1 LVAIIATIVLSGLAV
16 SMIAVSGARQHES
29 EANSQRLRALYAA
42 EAGVAENIAAQRKGV
57 VRDFGERQAPIQFS
71 GGAYY
76 SSAVDNG
83 DNTTTV
89 QSFATVDSASVG
101 IEAVVLKQGEGP
113 FASALFAGNSG
124 ADPLYDLTFG
134 GSGLQAD
141 VVNGNVYS
149 GGNIQVGGTAQING
163 TARADGTISGPA
175 SGVTGKALP
184 IPDLISMDYAAHN
197 DFNVASLFS
206 GATFAAGGSLGGKA
220 WQVPEANPAHIFRKN
235 PDDRA
240 ANTATT
246 AKDDYFLE
254 DPYESVSTSTT
265 IDPAHGTRITLS
277 GLGGEP
283 GVDGNRKIY
292 YIDGNLWIHNRNI
305 YSFTLFNSGSEGA
318 QATFVVKGNIY
329 FSDNVMYH
337 DPQKD
342 GIAFI
347 AMKDAGVTD
356 SGNIYFGDPVF
367 GTLERMDAFMYAEN
381 NFLDTNL
388 SATGSARVTVN
399 GNMTA
404 GNQVRIN
411 RDFGAQHSKLT
422 VNYDDRLV
430 TGVLSLPGLPSQS
443 GAAPSWSVLSW
454 RKIAAP

>member
-1 LVAIIATIVLSGLAV
+1 LLAIIATIVLAGMAV
-16 SMIAVSGARQHES
+16 SMIAVSGARQRES

-42 EAGVAENIAAQRKGV
+42 EAGVAENIAAQRQGV
-57 VRDFGERQAPIQFS
+57 VQDFGDRQAPIHFS

-89 QSFATVDSASVG
+89 QSFATVDSESVG
-101 IEAVVLKQGEGP
+101 IEAVILKQGEGP

-124 ADPLYDLTFG
+124 ADPLYDLKFG
-134 GSGLQAD
+134 GLGVQAD
-141 VVNGNVYS
+141 AVNGNVYS
-149 GGNIQVGGTAQING
+149 GGNIQVGGDSQING
-163 TARADGTISGPA
+163 TARADGTISGTA
-175 SGVTGKALP
+175 TGVTGKALP
-184 IPDLISMDYAAHN
+184 IPDLTSMDYATHN
-197 DFNVASLFS
+197 DFDVGSLFS
-206 GATFAAGGSLGGKA
+206 GATFKSAASLGGKA
-220 WQVPEANPAHIFRKN
+220 WQVDEANPAHIFRKN

-240 ANTATT
+240 GNTSTT
-246 AKDDYFLE
+246 VKDDYFLE
-254 DPYESVSTSTT
+254 DPYEAVDNSTI
-265 IDPAHGTRITLS
+265 IDPAHGTHITLS
-277 GLGGEP
+277 GLGGKP
-283 GVDGNRKIY
+283 GVDGNKKIY

-305 YSFTLFNSGSEGA
+305 YSFTLFNSGTEGA

-337 DPQKD
+337 DKNKD

-347 AMKDAGVTD
+347 AMKDKAVAD

-388 SATGSARVTVN
+388 SATGSATVTVN

-430 TGVLSLPGLPSQS
+430 SGVLSLPGLPSQS